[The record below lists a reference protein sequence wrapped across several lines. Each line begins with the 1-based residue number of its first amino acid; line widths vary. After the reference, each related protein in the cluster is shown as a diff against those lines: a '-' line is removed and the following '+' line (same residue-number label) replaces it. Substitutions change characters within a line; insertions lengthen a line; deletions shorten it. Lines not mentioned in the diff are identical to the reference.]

1 MSYKLCFFA
10 APASDPLDAVLDR
23 LSEIADE
30 LRFENGHEEI
40 YAVTNTEAD
49 AQRCGLRLIH
59 LLASPALAGRVSRD
73 FFIEW
78 YNAPLFIAVHDD
90 QHGIFLWQY
99 NNPGQPTQSILT
111 AGHRVGTRNI
121 TLTSDYPQRAFTNA
135 QLDEAARKPE
145 DALTPA
151 EAAALM
157 SYANAITLGLAEHA
171 PSLTRSAF
179 LDLLQADSAWPLLK
193 RASKRKKVKLPPA
206 VAPSQA
212 FTSKTTSSKLITL
225 SRSSIKIRA

>member
-10 APASDPLDAVLDR
+10 TPASDPLDDVLNR

-30 LRFENGHEEI
+30 LRFENGHEEV
-40 YAVTNTEAD
+40 YAVTNTDAD

-73 FFIEW
+73 FFMDW
-78 YNAPLFIAVHDD
+78 YEAPLFIAVHDD

-99 NNPGQPTQSILT
+99 KNPGQPTQSILT
-111 AGHRVGTRNI
+111 VSHCVGTRNI

-145 DALTPA
+145 DALSPA

-171 PSLTRSAF
+171 PSLARSAF
-179 LDLLQADSAWPLLK
+179 LDLLRADSAWPLLK
-193 RASKRKKVKLPPA
+193 KTSPRKQVKLPHNCGPIA
-206 VAPSQA
+206 SFYIEAYEFEAHNLEPV
-212 FTSKTTSSKLITL
+212 FY
-225 SRSSIKIRA
+225 